1 MNILTALCRL
11 VEQPIEKQQL
21 IIQRFYCWSNVFTSK
36 IHRSKRRQAKAEFE
50 RIIGIAKLS
59 NKSLGEQIAYELEHP
74 NEFILLY
81 YKEFLE
87 TAMYLVGTREEDIS
101 KSTLIKS
108 IEVGQSEMFT
118 LLLQD
123 LHLEEVE

>member
-1 MNILTALCRL
+1 
-11 VEQPIEKQQL
+11 
-21 IIQRFYCWSNVFTSK
+21 
-36 IHRSKRRQAKAEFE
+36 
-50 RIIGIAKLS
+50 
-59 NKSLGEQIAYELEHP
+59 
-74 NEFILLY
+74 
-81 YKEFLE
+81 
-87 TAMYLVGTREEDIS
+87 MYLVGTREEDIS